1 MVQQVSGS
9 DRTLLEAIRDEEV
22 PSPDL
27 MSWNDWQAWRS
38 TTGRMPRAATDGYS
52 VTRAQESALW
62 KAVMLDLYGEDW
74 SIRLVSAEADAP
86 EPAAPA
92 TGPALTPVVP
102 RPSDSPGS
110 GVDPRMVAGT
120 VTASD
125 PGSGVQTPKSWNSQS
140 PGTPGGLTRRVLKPF
155 QPEGETLEQYT
166 DRVQRQARAL
176 EKWRKHH

>member
-1 MVQQVSGS
+1 MAQQVSGS
-9 DRTLLEAIRDEEV
+9 DKTLLEAIRDEEV

-27 MSWNDWQAWRS
+27 MSWNDWQVWRS
-38 TTGRMPRAATDGYS
+38 TTGRMPRSATDGYS

-92 TGPALTPVVP
+92 AGPAVTSATP
-102 RPSDSPGS
+102 RASESPGS
-110 GVDPRMVAGT
+110 GVESRVVAGA

-125 PGSGVQTPKSWNSQS
+125 PGSGVQTPQSWHSQS
-140 PGTPGGLTRRVLKPF
+140 PGTPGGLTKRVLMPF
-155 QPEGETLEQYT
+155 RPEGETLEQYT
-166 DRVQRQARAL
+166 DRV
-176 EKWRKHH
+176 